1 MLFGGLCWYNLA
13 IRYLIPYTEVCK
25 WNETAFFLWG
35 ATSIF
40 FVLWRE
46 ECVSLVDEIGFEEL
60 ILNMKISTLNCQT
73 KNWPMCLSKE
83 SCIWRPNMG
92 RLPHPGVK
100 IECSF
105 RIKIKA
111 KGCPFNKS
119 FRVWWNVIWTFLPC
133 QIADRSEMTSD
144 TCHCCMWSP
153 FSTSRQGL
161 LSFSWRVLCKYSV
174 RSMSFHILLSPFFS
188 FHIMFRTTSCHLMSF
203 HIILYHFMSF
213 HIILYHFMSFHI
225 ILYHFMSLHVISCHF
240 MSFHIISFLSAS
252 LHPVWWNHE
261 KRYCLIFVRL
271 TTSQLYH
278 LHPYAFETVLVDYIV
293 GTFQ

>member
-133 QIADRSEMTSD
+133 QIADRPRKWPQILVIVACD
-144 TCHCCMWSP
+144 RLFPHQG
-153 FSTSRQGL
+153 QGL

-188 FHIMFRTTSCHLMSF
+188 FHIMVSYNFMVIWCHFTSSCITSCHFTSSY
-203 HIILYHFMSF
+203 ITSCHFTSSY
-213 HIILYHFMSFHI
+213 IT
-225 ILYHFMSLHVISCHF
+225 SCHF
-240 MSFHIISFLSAS
+240 MSFHVTSCHFISFRFYQPHFIQFDGTMRNDTVWS
-252 LHPVWWNHE
+252 LWGSQRHNCTTCIHMHLRQSWW
-261 KRYCLIFVRL
+261 I
-271 TTSQLYH
+271 
-278 LHPYAFETVLVDYIV
+278 I
-293 GTFQ
+293 